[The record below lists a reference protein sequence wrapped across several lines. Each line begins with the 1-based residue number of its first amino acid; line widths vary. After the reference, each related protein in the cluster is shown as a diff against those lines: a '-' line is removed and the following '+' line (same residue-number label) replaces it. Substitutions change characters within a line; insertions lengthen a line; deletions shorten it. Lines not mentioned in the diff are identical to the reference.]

1 MENCNGKLNKRFT
14 HFKTVV
20 HCIQMQMVLNCLCIA
35 KINILHIGMLI
46 NREKIYIHCCCCS
59 ANRHYM
65 EYMYMHL
72 SVSWTHTYT
81 YIGNF
86 VLAIWICFWVCSCIC
101 IVFTNVFFLL
111 LHKITCV
118 LRILNMIF
126 SIPILNLFVF
136 FLLLLNQMHGKW
148 ALCNCCCQLEFWRC
162 ECRCKMTSIWTL

>member
-46 NREKIYIHCCCCS
+46 NREKIYIQEHCCCCS

-101 IVFTNVFFLL
+101 IVFTNVFFFRFIKSL
-111 LHKITCV
+111 
-118 LRILNMIF
+118 
-126 SIPILNLFVF
+126 VF
-136 FLLLLNQMHGKW
+136 FEYSTWFSPSPSWICLFSFFS
-148 ALCNCCCQLEFWRC
+148 C
-162 ECRCKMTSIWTL
+162 